1 MYGKRILFF
10 DPDTKTCKAAARA
23 LTATSSDV
31 DVATNLYDMRLL
43 LDAGSYDLIM
53 ASHDQ
58 ESREPSGMME
68 LFDTVREQHPS
79 TLFVL
84 HATESTQ
91 DYMPMLQK
99 RHYLRNLIA
108 KNEDPLEPE
117 ELIVT
122 AEKLLRNDIFGIN
135 KYLRWGVE
143 PLSITLRE
151 SQKKADYVRQVTD
164 YADTLGCNSRT
175 VELVNAI
182 VDELVTNAIFNAPV
196 DAEGNAKYRH
206 HKRSE
211 SLVLSD
217 DEVATLQF
225 ACDGDFIAISS
236 SDPFGSLKQDTVIEY
251 LNRCLVKG
259 PKQMSEDS
267 GGAGLGLYRV
277 FQSVSKFVI
286 NLDPGR
292 RTEVISLIDL
302 RLSMKQFRLATK
314 SFHCFVAS

>member
-23 LTATSSDV
+23 LTATRSDV
-31 DVATNLYDMRLL
+31 DFATNLEGMTTLL
-43 LDAGSYDLIM
+43 AAGTYDLIM
-53 ASHDQ
+53 AARDL
-58 ESREPSGMME
+58 EAPAKMLD
-68 LFDTVREQHPS
+68 LFDRIKAESPS
-79 TLFVL
+79 TLFVM

-91 DYMPMLQK
+91 DYMPVLLE
-99 RHYLRNLIA
+99 RPYLRNLIA

-122 AEKLLRNDIFGIN
+122 AEKLLRNDIFGLN

-151 SQKKADYVRQVTD
+151 SQRKADYVRQVTD
-164 YADTLGCNSRT
+164 YASRLGCNSRT
-175 VELVNAI
+175 VELVNGIA
-182 VDELVTNAIFNAPV
+182 DELVTNAIFNAPV
-196 DAEGNAKYRH
+196 DASGKAKYRH

-211 SLVLSD
+211 SLIL
-217 DEVATLQF
+217 DEDEAATLEF
-225 ACDGDFIAISS
+225 ACDGDFMAVSI

-259 PKQMSEDS
+259 PKQISEDS

-286 NLDPGR
+286 NLEPGV
-292 RTEVISLIDL
+292 RTEVISLVDL

-314 SFHCFVAS
+314 SFHCFVLA